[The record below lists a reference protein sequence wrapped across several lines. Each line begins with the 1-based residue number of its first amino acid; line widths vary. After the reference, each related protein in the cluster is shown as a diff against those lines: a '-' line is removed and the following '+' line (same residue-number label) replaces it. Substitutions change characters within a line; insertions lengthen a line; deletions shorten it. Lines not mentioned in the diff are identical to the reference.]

1 MATASSTDEC
11 LVVAVSAISAVH
23 NVMTA
28 DSSVQSL
35 IGVFVSSHVNG
46 LFVCKQTSDWCFC
59 QLSCEWSVCV

>member
-1 MATASSTDEC
+1 MVCLCVSRLLIGVFVSSH
-11 LVVAVSAISAVH
+11 V
-23 NVMTA
+23 NVFLCKL
-28 DSSVQSL
+28 L